1 MTTHLLIDFSSSV
14 VVGASPHPSIWLEG
28 KVYGGNDGALCS
40 QIKSPMLLMPAGDD
54 ADTYR
59 PGGEIFDA
67 LKVIFR
73 FVHAR
78 H

>member
-1 MTTHLLIDFSSSV
+1 MLIDYGDIV
-14 VVGASPHPSIWLEG
+14 VSGVSPHPSIWLEG

-54 ADTYR
+54 GDTYR

-67 LKVIFR
+67 LKVGSLAIRRSFYT
-73 FVHAR
+73 F
-78 H
+78 